1 MSPLDN
7 DSPDSDAGG
16 STPGQ
21 SLAVTAEVLYLA
33 NLLLL
38 PGLAFFILLAAWH
51 KRRNSAPALARCHL
65 RQTLAAS
72 LWAGALLVIANAAI
86 ILLGGYHHP
95 STWVI
100 AILYFTMFHSTF
112 VLLGVLGLAKAMA
125 GREFVYPLI
134 GRRCDD

>member
-7 DSPDSDAGG
+7 DPEDNEAG
-16 STPGQ
+16 SHSPGQ
-21 SLAVTAEVLYLA
+21 SLAVTSEALYLA
-33 NLLLL
+33 NLLLA
-38 PGLAFFILLAAWH
+38 PGLAFFILVGLWAKLRHAAP
-51 KRRNSAPALARCHL
+51 SLARCHL
-65 RQTLAAS
+65 RQTIAAS

-86 ILLGGYHHP
+86 ILLGGYRQP

-125 GREFVYPLI
+125 GKAYVYPLI
-134 GRRCDD
+134 GRRCDG